1 MQRVASGGFS
11 RWEGSIGGT
20 PPYPY
25 PISYRSIVPRSSEC
39 QNVFCTFALSASH
52 VAFASCRME
61 PVFMMTSQ
69 SAGTAAA
76 FAIDDNVPVQQVSYP
91 KLSAQLRADGQL
103 LTWATAAVSTNGI
116 ILDQGGPGTASSG
129 GWTAG
134 ANAGG
139 WNGDYWHDGSHRQ
152 RDEVGELH
160 ADAADE
166 RHLRGLCMVGRVLEP
181 RHQHAL

>member
-1 MQRVASGGFS
+1 TVDSHGVQRIASGGFS
-11 RWEGSIGGT
+11 RWEGSLGST

-25 PISYRSIVPRSSEC
+25 PISYRAIIPRVGEC

-76 FAIDDNVPVQQVSYP
+76 FAIDDNVTVQQLNYV
-91 KLSAQLRADGQL
+91 KLAAQLRADGQL
-103 LTWATAAVSTNGI
+103 LSWASATGSTNGV
-116 ILDQGGPGTASSG
+116 ILDQGDPGTVYTT
-129 GWTAG
+129 GWNTG

-139 WNGDYWHDGSHRQ
+139 WNGNYWHDGNT
-152 RDEVGELH
+152 GK
-160 ADAADE
+160 
-166 RHLRGLCMVGRVLEP
+166 
-181 RHQHAL
+181 